1 MRINRLEL
9 ISKIQ
14 NMVAEREAAAKARK
28 AEAYT
33 KAGEAETNYVREHTV
48 DWGKFAD
55 RIRLR
60 LRQGAAIT
68 IEDVPEGLRTGSH
81 SGWGARV
88 HLFQAVTVRDS
99 DFLPRTEPLTR
110 LIAVLESSPDEF
122 ISTSALDRIGAPLKE
137 LMRP

>member
-9 ISKIQ
+9 IEKIRA
-14 NMVAEREAAAKARK
+14 MVAEREVSAAERLFKAYDK
-28 AEAYT
+28 VAQDESTYVAEYGA
-33 KAGEAETNYVREHTV
+33 
-48 DWGKFAD
+48 DWSKFAD

-60 LRQGAAIT
+60 VRKEQAIT
-68 IEDVPEGLRTGSH
+68 EADIPEGLRSLG
-81 SGWGARV
+81 GWTEIKIFKPG
-88 HLFQAVTVRDS
+88 TVRES
-99 DFLPRTEPLTR
+99 DFVPRTEPLTR